1 MRCSLELLVPFPL
14 SAFPFPFS
22 TVLPGTPK
30 KMSIFNINTLT
41 NQNQPW
47 HRRLNHPALPVTH
60 ILLSLVLGCWGMLA
74 EAHVKWFVPLD
85 EPTPDDFSWFAF
97 SDTAVQVWIGV
108 AVLLIATSLYLDR
121 RLPTPQVSEAKALP
135 PLLWILRICL
145 GLSLLLSANNGA
157 LIAPHY
163 AWPGYYF
170 ESLRLLEVVTALLL
184 FTPWVVFAGIGVLLL
199 YVGVAAHYQLEV
211 IEYLNIAGA
220 GLFLAIHHHPNE
232 FLRARWLPYALPVLR
247 VTTGIALVNLA
258 FAEKLARP
266 DYAQNFVQT
275 YMWNFMHNLGISD
288 FTDRLFVLSA
298 GTMEVVFGT
307 ILILGSTTRL
317 NILVVS
323 GFMLASNLT
332 FFLEGHMLEAFIEII
347 GHMPIIA
354 TALFFLVLGSGH
366 KWKLSSWLHA
376 KLS

>member
-1 MRCSLELLVPFPL
+1 MPIFHINHQTKKTYPFGL
-14 SAFPFPFS
+14 A
-22 TVLPGTPK
+22 VCLGV
-30 KMSIFNINTLT
+30 
-41 NQNQPW
+41 QP
-47 HRRLNHPALPVTH
+47 AQ
-60 ILLSLVLGCWGMLA
+60 
-74 EAHVKWFVPLD
+74 AHVKWFVPLD
-85 EPTPDDFSWFAF
+85 EQVPSNFSWYAL
-97 SDTAVQVWIGV
+97 SDTAVQVWIGIAIV
-108 AVLLIATSLYLDR
+108 LIATSLYLDR
-121 RLPTPQVSEAKALP
+121 RLPTPQVNEVKALP
-135 PLLWILRICL
+135 PLMWVLRICL
-145 GLSLLLSANNGA
+145 GLSLVLSANNGA

-163 AWPGYYF
+163 VWPGYYF
-170 ESLRLLEVVTALLL
+170 DNLRFLEVVTGILL
-184 FTPWVVFAGIGVLLL
+184 FTPWVFFAGVGVLLL
-199 YVGVAAHYQLEV
+199 YLGVAIHYHLEV

-232 FLRARWLPYALPVLR
+232 QIRARWQPYALPVLR
-247 VTTGIALVNLA
+247 ITTGIALANLG

-275 YMWNFMHNLGISD
+275 YMWNFMHNLGVSD

-332 FFLEGHMLEAFIEII
+332 FFLEGHSLEAYIEII

-366 KWKLSSWLHA
+366 KWKLSSWRY
-376 KLS
+376 SP